1 METKPY
7 SLQSPEQ
14 IAKDYAGN
22 KQKIAQAMQMG
33 IVDPTAGVLAGMFI
47 DRMRSAQA
55 QEAAPQPS
63 VAQQVMGGAPAQ
75 APLAPAGGLGATAP
89 AQPPMAPQGGI
100 GMAPQPQAAPQQE
113 MAPQGMAA
121 GGVIAPYADSDNG
134 VAPYKEGG
142 GLSEIPLPDT
152 MFDEQRDGSY
162 AHGGIVAFPTG
173 GEVVDDTQET
183 IVTAPTGRYGLGST
197 FEENI
202 GLVNKYA
209 PQKDVYGKKLTD
221 FYEKIMSPEAQKQRK
236 KEDLWASLAEL
247 GFGMA
252 ASKSPTFLGA
262 LGEAGSKAAPAMA
275 ARGKERRAEQQDAIK
290 TLAAKEDMTNKQAT
304 EAFRL
309 AGELQKAYG
318 GFMDA
323 EATRKLQKEMNEAD
337 NATRLAAQR
346 MASGSQIQAARIAA
360 SGQAAYLDK
369 QDALLR
375 KQVGAAAEAQIPE
388 LMRDVT
394 TPLGK
399 ANNALQMAIRN
410 YGLNSQQTAAAAAAL
425 ETAKA
430 NHVKSA
436 MGRVSGAF
444 IGDDTGGFGAPPKDA
459 VQRIK

>member
-33 IVDPTAGVLAGMFI
+33 VVDPTAGVLAGMFI

-89 AQPPMAPQGGI
+89 AMPPMAPQGDV
-100 GMAPQPQAAPQQE
+100 GMAPPPMGAPMEAPMQAP
-113 MAPQGMAA
+113 PQGMAA
-121 GGVIAPYADSDNG
+121 GGMFDPPYMA
-134 VAPYKEGG
+134 GG

-152 MFDEQRDGSY
+152 MFDEDRSGSY
-162 AHGGIVAFPTG
+162 ADGGIVAFATG
-173 GEVVDDTQET
+173 DKVVAAQED
-183 IVTAPTGRYGLGST
+183 IEVTAPTGRYGLGST
-197 FEENI
+197 FEENM
-202 GLVNKYA
+202 GLVSKYA
-209 PQKDVYGKKLTD
+209 PQKDKYGKQLTS
-221 FYEKIMSPEAQKQRK
+221 FYENIMTPEAQKKRK
-236 KEDLWASLAEL
+236 KEDIWSSLAEL
-247 GFGMA
+247 GFGIA
-252 ASKSPTFLGA
+252 GSKSPTLFGA
-262 LGEAGSKAAPAMA
+262 IGEAGMKAAPAMA
-275 ARGKERRAEQQDAIK
+275 ERAKERRAEQRDAIK
-290 TLAAKEDMTNKQAT
+290 TLAQQENLSNQQAT
-304 EAFRL
+304 EAFKL

-323 EATRKLQKEMNEAD
+323 EAQRKLQKEMNAAD

-346 MASGSQIQAARIAA
+346 IAA
-360 SGQAAYLDK
+360 GAQIRAAELSSSGQLAYLDK

-375 KQVGAAAEAQIPE
+375 KQVGAAAEAKIPE

-399 ANNALQMAIRN
+399 ANNALMIAIRN
-410 YGLNSQQTAAAAAAL
+410 YGVNSKAAKDAAATL
-425 ETAKA
+425 ETAKI
-430 NHVKSA
+430 NHVNTA
-436 MGRVSGAF
+436 MRRVSGAF
-444 IGDDTGGFGAPPKDA
+444 MGTGEGGTDPWKVDWSKGGP
-459 VQRIK
+459 R